1 MTIPEQVQNDYKR
14 WHHFLEQEVQ
24 FLLPD
29 SEKHTKEH
37 CTRVFL
43 FALVIADKMNL
54 SQEEREAL
62 CAAAVFYD
70 SRR

>member
-24 FLLPD
+24 FSLSG

-37 CTRVFL
+37 CDRDD
-43 FALVIADKMNL
+43 ALDRFRLGPNGLDVRYLRTAGNP
-54 SQEEREAL
+54 STVTQNN
-62 CAAAVFYD
+62 
-70 SRR
+70 